1 MRIISWIIAL
11 IVGIAVVLFAISN
24 RQIVDIGFWP
34 LDGTISVQLFVAVLA
49 FGFVA
54 FILGGIVSWLS
65 SAPARRV
72 SRHRK
77 RRIDDLEKRIAL
89 MEQKER
95 ARAEAASVAAGSSHD
110 LMPRDQTSAG
120 LRQISGGRS

>member
-11 IVGIAVVLFAISN
+11 VVGIAVVLFAISN
-24 RQIVDIGFWP
+24 RQIVDIGLWP
-34 LDGTISVQLFVAVLA
+34 LDGFISVPLYVAVLV
-49 FGFVA
+49 FGLVA

-72 SRHRK
+72 SRRRQ
-77 RRIDDLEKRIAL
+77 RRIDELEKRIAQ

-95 ARAEAASVAAGSSHD
+95 ARAEAAAAAAAHDVSSRD
-110 LMPRDQTSAG
+110 LPSPE
-120 LRQISGGRS
+120 LRRISGGRP